1 MPAKIAVGLQS
12 AQMLGNSI
20 VYGASVSLSAWEKHR
35 LWGFSQPGCL
45 GKASS
50 MRLQS
55 VRILAKSTVYGDSVS
70 PDT

>member
-1 MPAKIAVGLQS
+1 MPAKIVVGLQS

-20 VYGASVSLSAWEKHR
+20 VYGASVSPDACKKHR

-45 GKASS
+45 RKASS
-50 MRLQS
+50 MGIQTAPDAWEKYRL
-55 VRILAKSTVYGDSVS
+55 GDSVS

>member
-20 VYGASVSLSAWEKHR
+20 VYGASVSPDACKKHR
-35 LWGFSQPGCL
+35 LWGFRQPECL

-50 MRLQS
+50 MGIQS
-55 VRILAKSTVYGDSVS
+55 ARILAKSTVYGDSDS
-70 PDT
+70 LSA

>member
-20 VYGASVSLSAWEKHR
+20 VYGASVSPDACKKHR
-35 LWGFSQPGCL
+35 LWGYRQPGYL

-55 VRILAKSTVYGDSVS
+55 VRILEGTILDMVIH
-70 PDT
+70 